1 MSVGVS
7 VCIQLVRLFACAY
20 SCVLSPLRTHSS
32 FFFTSASV
40 HGYRVCRRP
49 RKTKL
54 VSMNDYLLE
63 KFVSPFTSYHTHT
76 RTFLFYL
83 LYLRYFFLSPY
94 LTLKE
99 NHMIATKISPCMCCK
114 FTPSDGKTAKLPLK
128 VKHLR
133 RFLSSSLF
141 FFFWRGRGDES
152 LQLTTTT
159 SVQHSLRLKPSSV
172 QLDGSRAVREV
183 CLLL

>member
-1 MSVGVS
+1 M
-7 VCIQLVRLFACAY
+7 I
-20 SCVLSPLRTHSS
+20 T
-32 FFFTSASV
+32 
-40 HGYRVCRRP
+40 
-49 RKTKL
+49 
-54 VSMNDYLLE
+54 LLE

-83 LYLRYFFLSPY
+83 LYLLYFFLSPY

-141 FFFWRGRGDES
+141 FFWRGRGGWKPTVNNDHKC
-152 LQLTTTT
+152 TT
-159 SVQHSLRLKPSSV
+159 QAALEALFRPAGRFSSCARGLSPAIK
-172 QLDGSRAVREV
+172 QIGSRAEV
-183 CLLL
+183 NDFRCFVAFWALQLARCRQMSTKRWSTAGR